1 MLPVQNGK
9 ITKISNGT
17 TFLRDWSSDGRFIIG
32 DNLVMISPNGIIL
45 QVPEGLEEISIPS
58 ISPSNDQL
66 LFIAK
71 HEIEMDTNYDVFKY
85 KLSDG
90 SIQQLTN
97 NPKLTAQGLVERIVG
112 AEWLSNGRILYVQ
125 SETDTKD
132 TSHQTSSLDC

>member
-1 MLPVQNGK
+1 M
-9 ITKISNGT
+9 
-17 TFLRDWSSDGRFIIG
+17 
-32 DNLVMISPNGIIL
+32 
-45 QVPEGLEEISIPS
+45 EENSIPS

-112 AEWLSNGRILYVQ
+112 DEWLSNGRILYVQ

-132 TSHQTSSLDC
+132 TSHQTNSLDC